1 MMQELLVILFALA
14 AAGTVAAT
22 TYQVVSAARPGQAL
36 ALYQNPAP
44 QKKEPDLN
52 TMLGLPT
59 TGLGRQLPWLAGGG
73 LGLVA
78 LIAGLPLIVALGAGA
93 LAHILASEYLKN
105 KVLQARLVVERELPT
120 FVSRLGGMLLVKSA
134 ARLAVEETAVTLT
147 PGPLRSWLERL
158 LANWA
163 VSGDVYLDQAHVEAS
178 RISPLLG
185 LVVYQLRRLAEAG
198 GAGFSRAFATV
209 AEELSAILEA
219 RAVAASKA
227 EAARRAVL
235 TMLAVMAGVLA
246 LLLTNP
252 AVRRGFADP
261 TTQIISLV
269 ALAAMAFGYGYMND
283 MITEAMEG

>member
-1 MMQELLVILFALA
+1 
-14 AAGTVAAT
+14 VAAT

-36 ALYQNPAP
+36 ALYQSPAP

-93 LAHILASEYLKN
+93 LAYILASEYLKN

-120 FVSRLGGMLLVKSA
+120 FVSRLGGMLLGGMLLVKSA